1 MASEPEP
8 VAWEQITKNIHAM
21 LIRLQVGGCTCDTKS
36 PTLDFHDAR
45 CVYRQ
50 AAEVAGVLDTLSDEV
65 NAALLAAEQR
75 GRESAAQVVDD
86 FRPDASFDDSSAGY
100 VERDALLKN
109 IAAAIRKGDAT

>member
-8 VAWEQITKNIHAM
+8 VAWRYRE
-21 LIRLQVGGCTCDTKS
+21 VGLK
-36 PTLDFHDAR
+36 LWNHDAKPIP
-45 CVYRQ
+45 
-50 AAEVAGVLDTLSDEV
+50 SDASGQWEREPLYTA
-65 NAALLAAEQR
+65 AALLAAEQR

-109 IAAAIRKGDAT
+109 IAAAIRKGDAM

>member
-1 MASEPEP
+1 MSDKSTNPAAAYDPVSEASYLASIWQLSTP
-8 VAWEQITKNIHAM
+8 KLNM
-21 LIRLQVGGCTCDTKS
+21 L
-36 PTLDFHDAR
+36 A
-45 CVYRQ
+45 
-50 AAEVAGVLDTLSDEV
+50 
-65 NAALLAAEQR
+65 AALLAAEQR